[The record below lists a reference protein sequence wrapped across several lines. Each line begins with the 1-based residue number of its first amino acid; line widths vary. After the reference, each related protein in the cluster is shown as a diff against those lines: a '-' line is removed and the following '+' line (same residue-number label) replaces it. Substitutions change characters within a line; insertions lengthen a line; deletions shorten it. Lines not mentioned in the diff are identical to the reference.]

1 MKDQTRVHNK
11 NLPEHM
17 KKLRQTK
24 NHSMR
29 TLASII
35 GTSLRQRSELLLL
48 LGWILLTST
57 LIYFDDQTGLSEFRR
72 FYQPP
77 P

>member
-17 KKLRQTK
+17 KKLRQTT

-29 TLASII
+29 TLANII
-35 GTSLRQRSELLLL
+35 GTSLRQRPELLLL
-48 LGWILLTST
+48 LGWVLMTSL
-57 LIYFDDQTGLSEFRR
+57 LIYFDDQTGLSQSRR